1 MPDTGLGWASPRLHT
16 LAAFPLGAQAAFLG
30 LKAHQGTSYW
40 DYGLLPTAIPQ
51 VETEQKIQGYRSAA
65 IFKPTTATLKLIT
78 TQLHCLACCLSLK
91 ERGKGKQSYQS
102 VYLKVLLPS
111 LSSHTLHADVASG
124 ICRPWEE
131 AKHHSP
137 RTAPHGLK
145 YWASQPSPHLL
156 ILFFFPFLLRK
167 FKLVSFG
174 NRCREKSKPS
184 RISQAKPQ
192 GFPSAHGSQ
201 RFWQLRSVLGS
212 GKCTR
217 CSL

>member
-1 MPDTGLGWASPRLHT
+1 MPDAGLGRASPQLHT
-16 LAAFPLGAQAAFLG
+16 LTAFPLGGQAAFLG
-30 LKAHQGTSYW
+30 LKAHQGASYW
-40 DYGLLPTAIPQ
+40 DYSLLPAAIPQ
-51 VETEQKIQGYRSAA
+51 VETEQKIQGYQRAA
-65 IFKPTTATLKLIT
+65 IFKPTTAPLKLIT

-111 LSSHTLHADVASG
+111 LSSHTLHADAASG
-124 ICRPWEE
+124 ICQPWEK
-131 AKHHSP
+131 ARRHSP
-137 RTAPHGLK
+137 RTTPPQILGFPAQ
-145 YWASQPSPHLL
+145 SPSPHSL
-156 ILFFFPFLLRK
+156 FFPFLLRK

-174 NRCREKSKPS
+174 NRRREKSKPS

-192 GFPSAHGSQ
+192 GFPSAHGGQ